1 MKRNLLFVSFIILA
15 ILFTGCSFK
24 DYNSAYKNEEGY
36 SNYISN
42 SKTGCKDMNSFGL
55 VSNLEDEKSQEY
67 YKKNSRVCG
76 DYLITNYLDGVC
88 INRYLGHNNTI
99 KIPKTLD
106 NKPVI
111 MLGNFISNEKYN
123 GKNQIYGAFA
133 GIKDCKITIP
143 STVKYVTSDVLWVSC
158 DGDTT
163 GFTSKYENDFAS
175 VKIDK
180 NNPYYTYIDNI
191 IYTKDMKTLL
201 YINFYDYYNNEDG
214 EDFYIVVDNI
224 ENFEPINQM
233 LYGNYQIYFGKNIK
247 KIDADFGTDN
257 SGNVLVYCYK
267 GTVAEKWAKNKG
279 IYYAFNDNDTTTS
292 DVGAVPGPY
301 GADEYDKKYSK
312 VWKSDD
318 GKFSFTCDNKKRL
331 NGRGEYKATYKGKD
345 NLINIW
351 VEGNGEPKCLGI
363 DTDTNDGDSLFGGEY
378 TYNGNDKNSITVVID
393 YVYRKRVA
401 KAGLD
406 SIKKGD
412 KIVFH
417 QE

>member
-111 MLGNFISNEKYN
+111 MLGEFISDEKYN

-143 STVKYVTSDVLWVSC
+143 STVKYVTSGVLWVSY
-158 DGDTT
+158 DADTT
-163 GFTSKYENDFAS
+163 GFTGKYENDFAS

-247 KIDADFGTDN
+247 KI
-257 SGNVLVYCYK
+257 
-267 GTVAEKWAKNKG
+267 
-279 IYYAFNDNDTTTS
+279 
-292 DVGAVPGPY
+292 
-301 GADEYDKKYSK
+301 
-312 VWKSDD
+312 
-318 GKFSFTCDNKKRL
+318 
-331 NGRGEYKATYKGKD
+331 
-345 NLINIW
+345 
-351 VEGNGEPKCLGI
+351 
-363 DTDTNDGDSLFGGEY
+363 
-378 TYNGNDKNSITVVID
+378 YNGIVI
-393 YVYRKRVA
+393 
-401 KAGLD
+401 
-406 SIKKGD
+406 
-412 KIVFH
+412 
-417 QE
+417 